1 MGDWISA
8 RRGLAAALGA
18 GAVLLGV
25 AAPAASQPPPPN
37 CSSADLAGVMT
48 GVMASTTAYLY
59 THPPVNAFFT
69 TLGDLEP
76 EQKRAALAEFLEA
89 NPQVQAELRGIRQPT
104 VDFRNRCGVQV
115 PEMADS

>member
-1 MGDWISA
+1 MSDWFSP
-8 RRGLAAALGA
+8 RRAVTVAVGAAAVMLGA
-18 GAVLLGV
+18 
-25 AAPAASQPPPPN
+25 AAPAATQPPPPN
-37 CSSADLAGVMT
+37 CTSADLAGIMT

-76 EQKRAALAEFLEA
+76 EQKRVALAEFLEA
-89 NPQVQAELRGIRQPT
+89 NPQVQADLRGIRQPT
-104 VDFRNRCGVQV
+104 IDFRNRCGVQV